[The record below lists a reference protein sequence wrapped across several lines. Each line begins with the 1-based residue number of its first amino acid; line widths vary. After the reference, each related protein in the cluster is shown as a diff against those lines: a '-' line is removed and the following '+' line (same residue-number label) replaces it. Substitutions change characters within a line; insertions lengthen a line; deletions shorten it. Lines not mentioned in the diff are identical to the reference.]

1 MITIIRERCQE
12 HFNLG
17 RSVNFSLPRNC
28 FREMAYQIIFEID
41 PALPFFIFW
50 TSVPSNEMALGHIR
64 DEWINIKIPFSD
76 IPLF

>member
-17 RSVNFSLPRNC
+17 RSVNSSLPRNC

-41 PALPFFIFW
+41 PALPFLSFGLRYQAMKWPWAI
-50 TSVPSNEMALGHIR
+50 
-64 DEWINIKIPFSD
+64 
-76 IPLF
+76 

>member
-28 FREMAYQIIFEID
+28 FREMAYQIFFEID
-41 PALPFFIFW
+41 PALPFYLLDFG
-50 TSVPSNEMALGHIR
+50 T
-64 DEWINIKIPFSD
+64 KQ
-76 IPLF
+76 